1 MAFNNTTNLT
11 DLVETAFDRKVEWK
25 FRSMPQFRDIVSKRP
40 ERQAMPGDVVVFTI
54 QNDLDYTVA
63 KTPLSE
69 TVDVTDRARPAPT
82 RVSVTLN
89 EYGDA
94 TVDTIRLRKLAF
106 TDIAE
111 EQVTVLGRS
120 MVDTIDELVR
130 DVIDASTNL
139 YTIDN
144 GSPGVIGTSAP
155 TTYGNAAARLFATA
169 VSRMRS
175 QNVPSLR
182 GRDVYPT
189 YVHPDVALDLR
200 LETGDQGW
208 LKPHSYVDPSNIYR
222 GETGTFVGAAFI
234 ETPRVQKVGT
244 TYTSYMCGW
253 QGVAE
258 ACAIEPHTVVGP
270 VIDKLKR
277 FYPLGW
283 HALCGWSLFRPES
296 IRLLKSTSSI
306 ASL

>member
-40 ERQAMPGDVVVFTI
+40 EQQAMPGDVVVFTI

-69 TVDVTDRARPAPT
+69 TTDVTDRARPAPT

-106 TDIAE
+106 TDIAD

-120 MVDTIDELVR
+120 MVDTVDELVR
-130 DVIDASTNL
+130 DVLDTSTNI
-139 YTIDN
+139 YYVDN
-144 GSPGVIGTSAP
+144 TNAVVSTAPG
-155 TTYGNAAARLFATA
+155 TYGNASAKLYASAVARL
-169 VSRMRS
+169 RS
-175 QNVPSLR
+175 TNVPALR
-182 GRDVYPT
+182 GRDQYPVYC
-189 YVHPDVALDLR
+189 HPDVALDLR

-222 GETGTFVGAAFI
+222 GETGSFVGAAFI
-234 ETPRVQKVGT
+234 ETPRVKKVGT
-244 TYTSYMCGW
+244 VYTSYMCGF
-253 QGVAE
+253 QGLAE
-258 ACAIEPHTVVGP
+258 AVAIEPHTVIGP

-283 HALCGWSLFRPES
+283 HALIGWSIFRPEAT
-296 IRLLKSTSSI
+296 RLIKQTSSI
-306 ASL
+306 ASLA